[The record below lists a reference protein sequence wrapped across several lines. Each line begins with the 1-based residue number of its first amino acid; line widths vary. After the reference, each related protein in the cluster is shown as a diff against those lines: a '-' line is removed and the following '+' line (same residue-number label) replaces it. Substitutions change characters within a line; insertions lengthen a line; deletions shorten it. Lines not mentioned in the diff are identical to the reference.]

1 VSEGPIEKHG
11 IDWIPL
17 RERRGSPRDVGLM
30 WAGATTNVFPVIYG
44 AILISLGLSWVQAAI
59 IIVIGNLS
67 YVLVGLAS
75 LTGPLAGTTT
85 FTISRAAFGPNGN
98 RGVGVLNWV
107 MQLGF
112 EVLGLAS
119 VVLAALVLLDKAGV
133 AGSTAIKVVV
143 IATATLAQAVIPLVG
158 HAAVLRFLKWLV
170 PPFVAMF
177 VLFGILA
184 AGKMHITSG
193 SNASFATVAIGFAL
207 VLSSGGLSYVVNAAD
222 YTRYLPPTVSKPRLS
237 LWVTLG
243 GFVPWTLLELLGAAV
258 ATAVPA
264 ATDPISG
271 LPHVFA
277 TWFLVPYLIMLIAQ
291 VYAGNAIVLYSSS
304 VTLQAIGLKVA
315 RWQAVLI
322 DTSFAVVLVGLITFS
337 SAFDSVITDFLLFM
351 LVWFGPWV
359 AIFLIDFLLR
369 RGRYESS
376 ALMDTGGGR
385 YWRHG
390 GVHWP
395 GAAAQLAGMCAA
407 AAWIDTP
414 VWKGPLSSATH
425 GADLSIVTGAG
436 VAAVVYLVSA
446 RTSVRQEVAAA
457 EIGPGRRGVLTP
469 MP

>member
-1 VSEGPIEKHG
+1 
-11 IDWIPL
+11 
-17 RERRGSPRDVGLM
+17 M

-59 IIVIGNLS
+59 IIAIGNLS

-98 RGVGVLNWV
+98 RGVGVLNWL

-119 VVLAALVLLDKAGV
+119 VVLAALVLLSKAGV
-133 AGSTAIKVVV
+133 SSSTATKVVV
-143 IATATLAQAVIPLVG
+143 IAAATLGQSVIPLVG
-158 HAAVLRFLKWLV
+158 HAAVVRFLKWLV

-184 AGKMHITSG
+184 GDKMHITSRG
-193 SNASFATVAIGFAL
+193 SGVSFATVAIAFAL

-222 YTRYLPPTVSKPRLS
+222 YTRYLPPTVSKPRLT

-243 GFVPWTLLELLGAAV
+243 GFLPWTLLELLGAAV
-258 ATAVPA
+258 ATAVPT

-271 LPHVFA
+271 LPRVFA

-322 DTSFAVVLVGLITFS
+322 DTSLAVVLVGLITFS
-337 SAFDSVITDFLLFM
+337 SAFNSVITDFLLFM

-369 RGRYESS
+369 RGRYEPTS
-376 ALMDTGGGR
+376 LMDTRGGR

-395 GAAAQLAGMCAA
+395 GVAAQLAGMCAA
-407 AAWIDTP
+407 AAWINTP
-414 VWKGPLSSATH
+414 VWQGPLSTATH

-436 VAAVVYLVSA
+436 VAAIVYLATA
-446 RTSVRQEVAAA
+446 RTNVRHEVAAGA
-457 EIGPGRRGVLTP
+457 TETSQLRVLTP
-469 MP
+469 MT

>member
-1 VSEGPIEKHG
+1 
-11 IDWIPL
+11 
-17 RERRGSPRDVGLM
+17 M

-44 AILISLGLSWVQAAI
+44 AILISLGLTWVQAAI

-85 FTISRAAFGPNGN
+85 FTISRAPFGPNGN

-119 VVLAALVLLDKAGV
+119 VVLAALVLLGKVGIAS
-133 AGSTAIKVVV
+133 STATKVVV
-143 IATATLAQAVIPLVG
+143 VALATIAQCVVPLVG
-158 HAAVLRFLKWLV
+158 HAAVVRFLKWLV
-170 PPFVAMF
+170 PPFAAMF

-184 AGKMHITSG
+184 ADKMHITSG
-193 SNASFATVAIGFAL
+193 GSNGSFATFAVGFAL
-207 VLSSGGLSYVVNAAD
+207 ILSSGGLSYVVNAAD
-222 YTRYLPPTVSKPRLS
+222 YTRYLPPSVSKRS
-237 LWVTLG
+237 LCAWVTLG
-243 GFVPWTLLELLGAAV
+243 GFVPWTVLELLGAAV
-258 ATAVPA
+258 ATAVPT

-271 LPHVFA
+271 LPQVFA

-337 SAFDSVITDFLLFM
+337 SAFNSVITDFLLFM

-369 RGRYESS
+369 RGRYDS
-376 ALMDTGGGR
+376 AGLMNTTGGR
-385 YWRHG
+385 YWRQG

-395 GAAAQLAGMCAA
+395 GVVAQLAGMCAA

-414 VWKGPLSSATH
+414 VWKGPLSSATS
-425 GADLSIVTGAG
+425 GADMSIVTGVG
-436 VAAVVYLVSA
+436 VAAAVYLLTGRASVTREGAATDAGPERA
-446 RTSVRQEVAAA
+446 RILAPS
-457 EIGPGRRGVLTP
+457 P
-469 MP
+469 